1 MKSNKPPPFLKW
13 VIVMKKILNKWCGK
27 LTYTSGEGVS
37 EYYLSSSHAKQVH
50 ESMARDRPN

>member
-1 MKSNKPPPFLKW
+1 ME
-13 VIVMKKILNKWCGK
+13 IKIYNGK

-50 ESMARDRPN
+50 ESMARDRPNKKKNI